1 MPVDGPRPA
10 AEVIETDYVCEKC
23 EKPMIIRTGKR
34 GKFLACTGFPK
45 CKNTAS
51 VDDDN
56 KKVVPKPTG
65 ISCEKCESD
74 MIIKGGRRGPFLA
87 CSAFPK
93 CRNAKPLPEEL
104 KEKPKPSGVDCEECG
119 KEMLVR
125 TSRWGKEF
133 LACAGYPECKNTQEV
148 AGGAESGEGSDEEKA
163 EEKVEA
169 PE

>member
-1 MPVDGPRPA
+1 
-10 AEVIETDYVCEKC
+10 
-23 EKPMIIRTGKR
+23 
-34 GKFLACTGFPK
+34 
-45 CKNTAS
+45 
-51 VDDDN
+51 
-56 KKVVPKPTG
+56 VPKPTG
-65 ISCEKCESD
+65 ISCEKCDSD

-104 KEKPKPSGVDCEECG
+104 KEKPKPSGIDCDECG

-133 LACAGYPECKNTQEV
+133 LACSGYPECKNTQEM
-148 AGGAESGEGSDEEKA
+148 AGAAEAGESNAGSD